1 MLILG
6 VDICANRAVVWP
18 LSEVPKDPKAHWR
31 RESEGRSKDPKGDPL
46 TFYFTKAG
54 IAGLLALEP
63 DAIAMEPTGVHYSR
77 LLWHICEAKGIPI
90 YWVGHQQA
98 SNQRKSYGL
107 PDKNDIA
114 DAFAIACYAHLY
126 KDHPSYF
133 LEFPHEIRRI
143 RELYLQLKTIAR
155 LQSPALSRLK
165 QQLAFEWPEKVGA
178 DLSPYNGRRSL
189 ILWLCGR
196 KRSGRKSMYW
206 DNEHSKS
213 IAGEY
218 SIEISHFTRKL
229 AEMIDDYDLWA
240 MEIEKELSNL
250 VNHPI
255 FDKYNRVFDEFNFGL
270 RLRAILLSLVYPFD
284 RFESIGAFKRRIGAT
299 RDEVSSGKSI
309 AWKTGTGSKLCRTE
323 LYLWVYTSICGKAN
337 RPRSEVGKLVSA
349 KYDGWIERASDPEQ
363 VEAFIRAKMQQ
374 DALEQ
379 VKAAFFRAV
388 KPLIPVS
395 EKERFDSV
403 MNLMEISL
411 KASISE
417 NTDKDK
423 IKLNRKEAKRR
434 MQNLVMSKTANFAAR
449 WLYRRLKATIA

>member
-1 MLILG
+1 MMILG
-6 VDICANRAVVWP
+6 VDICANRAVCWP
-18 LSEVPKDPKAHWR
+18 LTEVPKDPKAHWQK
-31 RESEGRSKDPKGDPL
+31 ESRNRSKKPDEDPL
-46 TFYFTKAG
+46 TFFYTKAG
-54 IAGLLALEP
+54 IRALLDLKP

-77 LLWHICEAKGIPI
+77 LLWHVCEREGIPI

-114 DAFAIACYAHLY
+114 DAFAIACYAYLY

-133 LEFPHEIRRI
+133 IEFPHEIRRI
-143 RELYLQLKTIAR
+143 KELYLQLKTIAR
-155 LQSPALSRLK
+155 FQSPVISRLK
-165 QQLAFEWPEKVGA
+165 QQLAFEWPEKVET
-178 DLSPYNGRRSL
+178 DLSAYKGRRSL

-196 KRSGRKSMYW
+196 KRSDRKSNYW
-206 DNEHSKS
+206 DNEHAKS

-229 AEMIDDYDLWA
+229 AEIIDDYDLWA
-240 MEIEKELSNL
+240 NDIEIELYSL
-250 VNHPI
+250 VNAPI
-255 FDKYNRVFDEFNFGL
+255 FEKYNRVFDEFNFGL
-270 RLRAILLSLVYPFD
+270 RVRAILLSLIYPFD

-337 RPRSEVGKLVSA
+337 RPDSAIGKVIA
-349 KYDGWIERASDPEQ
+349 EKYDDWIKQAEDPEA
-363 VEAFIRAKMQQ
+363 VEAFIRAKMQSE
-374 DALEQ
+374 ALNK
-379 VKAAFFRAV
+379 VKEAFYKAV

-395 EKERFDSV
+395 EKSKFDSV

-417 NTDKDK
+417 NTAESK
-423 IKLNRKEAKRR
+423 IKLNRAEAKRR
-434 MQNLVMSKTANFAAR
+434 LQNLVMSKTANFAAR
-449 WLYRRLKATIA
+449 WLYRRLRDSFR